1 MTAKHHPLSP
11 IGAPSVALT
20 VLLTLSMLIPVLTT
34 EAAET
39 RPPEKTTHV
48 FENSILVV
56 CDEGE
61 IYEVDGDGSRIDRE
75 AIVHEAASPQCGIC
89 SACLSHDRTRV
100 YVAIMADD
108 MPNPIVAVDVK
119 SLSVRDDLT
128 ITFPDFPEPSK
139 HFTHIPRV
147 ILAPSENELYISDD
161 GYYPQHRGSLRVD
174 LKAGVASFV
183 PDFFISDATRVRVSP
198 NGERMVVLSEGMHTV
213 SVATGRSI
221 AHTAFSEMPGGLI
234 IHGMEAD
241 WNAEKTELWWTR
253 HDYRK
258 GYITECVTASMR
270 GGDELGAP
278 VSPSSWPDTLASAI
292 MSSTLEAQPL
302 QKALA
307 VLNWNGRSR
316 PMMSPILTRSEAET
330 MSRVRID
337 ALDPLLSVLSGMWI
351 SPDGKHLVCALAE
364 EVPDGSPKYSLAIL
378 DDNGSREVARLP
390 MASPVVWVMFLPK

>member
-20 VLLTLSMLIPVLTT
+20 VLLTLSILIPMLTT

-39 RPPEKTTHV
+39 RPPGKTTHV
-48 FENSILVV
+48 FEGSILVV
-56 CDEGE
+56 CEEGE
-61 IYEVDGDGSRIDRE
+61 IYEVAGDGADITRE
-75 AIVHEAASPQCGIC
+75 AIVYQAASPQCGIC
-89 SACLSHDRTRV
+89 SACLSRDCSQV
-100 YVAIMADD
+100 YVSVSAAG
-108 MPNPIVAVDVK
+108 MPNPIVGVDVK
-119 SLSVRDDLT
+119 SLSVRDDLM
-128 ITFPDFPEPSK
+128 IAFPDPPEPSK
-139 HFTHIPRV
+139 YFAHIPRV
-147 ILAPSENELYISDD
+147 ILAPSDNELYVSDA
-161 GYYPQHRGSLRVD
+161 GYPPQHRRSLRVD

-183 PDFFISDATRVRVSP
+183 PDFFIIDATRVRVSP
-198 NGERMVVLSEGMHTV
+198 NGERMVVVSEGMHTV
-213 SVATGRSI
+213 SVKTGRSI
-221 AHTAFSEMPGGLI
+221 AHTAFSEMPGALI

-270 GGDELGAP
+270 GDDELGAP

-292 MSSTLEAQPL
+292 MSRTIEGQPFRRL
-302 QKALA
+302 LT
-307 VLNWNGRSR
+307 VLNWSGQPR
-316 PMMSPILTRSEAET
+316 PMMFPILTRSEAET

-364 EVPDGSPKYSLAIL
+364 EVDGAAKHSLAIL